1 MTKGYLFLLAT
12 SFFFGTFEV
21 VSKLITG
28 IDAIQLNFLRFLI
41 GSLVLLPFAL
51 LEIKKNQM
59 VIPKK
64 DLAYLLIL
72 GICFVPLGTTL
83 FQVAIQKTTASLTS
97 FIFSSNPIFIAFFA
111 FLFRHEKPNKY
122 VLISIFI
129 SIIGLFMIINPFAGS
144 FNNDAF
150 YAIAGTFIFSVF
162 IILMRSFTATYGHV
176 VTFALVILF
185 GTSIMLAGMLA
196 LGMPILQGLLSGSNI
211 ILLLYMGIFCSGLA
225 YVAYF
230 RGMELT
236 TTNKGS
242 IIYFLKPLLGTLLA
256 VGILNEN
263 ISGIF
268 VAGSLLLLS
277 GSVIMLY
284 GKEKE
289 ETALPVKAI

>member
-1 MTKGYLFLLAT
+1 MTKGYLFLLGT
-12 SFFFGTFEV
+12 SFIFGTFEV

-28 IDAIQLNFLRFLI
+28 VDAIQLNFLRFLI
-41 GSLVLLPFAL
+41 GSLVLLPFAFM
-51 LEIKKNQM
+51 EIKKNKL

-72 GICFVPLGTTL
+72 GICFVPLGTTM
-83 FQVAIQKTTASLTS
+83 FQVAVQKTTASLTS

-129 SIIGLFMIINPFAGS
+129 SIIGLFMIINPFASS
-144 FNNDAF
+144 FNHDAI
-150 YAIAGTFIFSVF
+150 YAIAGTFIFAVF

-185 GTSIMLAGMLA
+185 GTSVMLAGMLA
-196 LGMPILQGLLSGSNI
+196 LGMPILQGLTGSNV

-225 YVAYF
+225 YVFYF

-256 VGILNEN
+256 VGILNES

-289 ETALPVKAI
+289 ETVLPVKAI